1 MAKEKVIKGK
11 RCRYYFDG
19 YIWISDDGTVVAVKS
34 NTGSWKYLE
43 IKTDGNG
50 EKYVNTGYKIIY
62 VKKAVFTC
70 FCHCDDHNKTQI
82 WYKDGN
88 PANLHYTNLVAREK
102 QTYHTAAPA
111 FKHTNGLTIT
121 KNGEVYHR
129 KVKEKIHNSVGDAD
143 TGLMRCIR
151 PHVSAPNKMS
161 GRLLMDDLMATA
173 GYVAGEKYALENPV
187 ILHKD
192 NNPMNFSSDNL
203 EWVESTDTRYIEYQ
217 KKVEEWKHQRNI
229 ELNPGKPLPPGW

>member
-43 IKTDGNG
+43 IKTDGHE

-88 PANLHYTNLVAREK
+88 PANLHYTNLVAREPR
-102 QTYHTAAPA
+102 TYHTTAPS
-111 FKHTNGLTIT
+111 FKLTNGLTVAS
-121 KNGEVYHR
+121 NGEV
-129 KVKEKIHNSVGDAD
+129 HNNGGLVPICDCIGDAD

-151 PHVSAPNKMS
+151 PHISDPNKMS
-161 GRLLMDDLMATA
+161 GRLFMDDLMATA
-173 GYVAGEKYALENPV
+173 GYVSGEKYALKNPV

-203 EWVESTDTRYIEYQ
+203 EYVEDTDTRYIEY
-217 KKVEEWKHQRNI
+217 KKKKDEWMHQRNI
-229 ELNPGKPLPPGW
+229 DLNPGKQLPPGW

>member
-1 MAKEKVIKGK
+1 M
-11 RCRYYFDG
+11 
-19 YIWISDDGTVVAVKS
+19 
-34 NTGSWKYLE
+34 E
-43 IKTDGNG
+43 IKTDGHE

-102 QTYHTAAPA
+102 QTCHTAAPA

-121 KNGEVYHR
+121 KNGEVYNG
-129 KVKEKIHNSVGDAD
+129 KVKENIHDCIGDAD
-143 TGLMRCIR
+143 TGLMRCIN
-151 PHVSAPNKMS
+151 PYVSNPE
-161 GRLLMDDLMATA
+161 GRGKLWMDDLMTIA
-173 GYVAGEKYALENPV
+173 GYVCGEKYALENPV

-203 EWVESTDTRYIEYQ
+203 EYVEDTDTRYIEY
-217 KKVEEWKHQRNI
+217 KKKKDEWTHQRNI
-229 ELNPGKPLPPGW
+229 DLNPGKQLPPWW